1 MADLLNT
8 LTLDGNA
15 MNVLNDRIPKG
26 DINVYYVN
34 ITAVSIPNNTETSWD
49 IWTAP
54 ATGLLIAS
62 LSITYAVNATGFRS
76 LIGKRSGGEIGTGM
90 KVATSPTSVTRLS
103 IPIVCRVTEEQKL
116 QMVAQQTSGG
126 ALNVIGRFCNGIFI
140 PDVVGGVV
148 RHLKKLICYRPLNMR
163 KAVA

>member
-8 LTLDGNA
+8 LEIDGRS
-15 MNVLNDRIPKG
+15 MNVLNDRIPK
-26 DINVYYVN
+26 DDLNVYYAN
-34 ITAVSIPNNTETSWD
+34 NTAVSVPNNTETSWD

-54 ATGLLIAS
+54 ETGLLIAS
-62 LSITYAVNATGFRS
+62 LSVTYAVNATGFRA
-76 LIGKRSGGEIGTGM
+76 LLAKRNGAEIGSAA

-103 IPIVCRVTEEQKL
+103 IPVVCRVTEGQKL

-140 PDVVGGVV
+140 PDE
-148 RHLKKLICYRPLNMR
+148 PQ
-163 KAVA
+163 